1 MRLSSRSVSDPGPDL
16 SFSPMAK
23 LAPRLSAEEIRSVV
37 ALAWDDRP
45 PFAAVM
51 TRHGI
56 SPGQVVALMRRELTP
71 NAFKLW
77 SARGRAKPAAKA
89 PVSRPRGG
97 KR

>member
-1 MRLSSRSVSDPGPDL
+1 
-16 SFSPMAK
+16 MAK
-23 LAPRLSAEEIRSVV
+23 LPPRLSAEEIRSVM

-77 SARGRAKPAAKA
+77 SARVRAKPVTGRPAAKPA
-89 PVSRPRGG
+89 LSRPRGG
-97 KR
+97 KP